1 MKKRENELEITVRKA
16 LKGKNVPILIL
27 DQRWHKLFP
36 QMDKPPEVFALE
48 DKLNTLLKRQG
59 FLVNEIKDLKKTKN
73 KLMDGIVSSMSEE
86 TEITDKKKRNQQ
98 RLMLEINERI
108 QDESDELMDL
118 PRKIK
123 AVNEDLLVIGVG
135 YCFDRLENGDE
146 EVQQLA
152 KEIKTMRKELSEKEQ
167 LKADLEDS
175 MDSAYALMHG
185 LLGHDIMNIYD
196 RKKKG

>member
-59 FLVNEIKDLKKTKN
+59 FLVNDIKDLKKTKN

-86 TEITDKKKRNQQ
+86 TEITDKKKKNQQ

-123 AVNEDLLVIGVG
+123 AVNEDLLVIGVE
-135 YCFDRLENGDE
+135 YSFDRLENGDK
-146 EVQQLA
+146 EVQQLE
-152 KEIKTMRKELSEKEQ
+152 KEIKEMRKELSEREQ
-167 LKADLEDS
+167 LKSDLQDS

>member
-1 MKKRENELEITVRKA
+1 MKKRQSELEVVVRKT

-27 DQRWHKLFP
+27 DQRWHTLFP
-36 QMDKPPEVFALE
+36 QTDKPPEVFALE

-59 FLVNEIKDLKKTKN
+59 FLVNDIKDLKKTKH
-73 KLMDGIVSSMSEE
+73 KLMDGIVASMGEE
-86 TEITDKKKRNQQ
+86 TEITDKKKKNQQ

-108 QDESDELMDL
+108 QDESDELMEL
-118 PRKIK
+118 PREIK
-123 AVNEDLLVIGVG
+123 AVNEDLLVIGVE

-146 EVQQLA
+146 EIQQLTE
-152 KEIKTMRKELSEKEQ
+152 EIKEMRKELSEREQ
-167 LKADLEDS
+167 LKSDLESS